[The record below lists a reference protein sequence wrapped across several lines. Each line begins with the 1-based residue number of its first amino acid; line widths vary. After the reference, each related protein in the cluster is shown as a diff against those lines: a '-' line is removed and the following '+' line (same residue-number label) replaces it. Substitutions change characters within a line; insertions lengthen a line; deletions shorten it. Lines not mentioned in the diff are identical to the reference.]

1 MILIGHRFIPSEP
14 LYHIGAIDAIE
25 KTPPSSVVYF
35 EFSKANLD
43 IIEHCRLN
51 DVPFALYVAT
61 LTEAVYASALG
72 ALYIVIPK
80 ELAKT
85 TQKIAD
91 AYLFD
96 AKILVACDDEDAIE
110 ELAILGVDGVIFPNG
125 IVKVNA

>member
-1 MILIGHRFIPSEP
+1 MILLGHRFIPSEP

-25 KTPPSSVVYF
+25 NTPASSVVYF
-35 EFSKANLD
+35 EFCETNLD

-51 DVPFALYVAT
+51 DVPFALYAAN
-61 LTEAVYASALG
+61 LTEVIYASALG

-85 TQKIAD
+85 TQKTAD
-91 AYLFD
+91 TYLFD
-96 AKILVACDDEDAIE
+96 AKILVASEEEEDIE

-125 IVKVNA
+125 IVKVNS

>member
-1 MILIGHRFIPSEP
+1 MILLGHRFIPSEP
-14 LYHIGAIDAIE
+14 LYHIAAIDAIE
-25 KTPPSSVVYF
+25 GTPSSSVVYF
-35 EFSKANLD
+35 EFSETNLD
-43 IIEHCRLN
+43 IIQHCRLN
-51 DVPFALYVAT
+51 DVPFALYAANLKEVI
-61 LTEAVYASALG
+61 YASALE